1 LPDNQPDAVPCERL
15 RKFYQKINGS
25 YIKAERLHS
34 AGESLEVEVYGWL
47 DTTLICR
54 QTSKRLK
61 EKNVWKPPDPA
72 FNFR

>member
-54 QTSKRLK
+54 
-61 EKNVWKPPDPA
+61 
-72 FNFR
+72 